1 MGARAVV
8 AGTVALAA
16 LLGGTYL
23 ADRWAHGQAEDRFAA
38 AVRTGVEGATGEP
51 AVEIAGFPFLTQL
64 ASGSLDDVMV
74 DVDSATF
81 AGVPLHDVDLR
92 ARGVS
97 TSAPYRADRAVVHGS
112 LTTADLERLV
122 AERTDADVDLA
133 VADDRLTA
141 TLQVLRADVTAEL
154 VPAAQGDAIAVDVVR
169 VTLGGAVI
177 DVEDLP
183 RAVAGRLQDLTV
195 PVEGLP
201 AGLALTD
208 VAVQGDG
215 LRVTA
220 TGTDVV
226 LPLDG

>member
-1 MGARAVV
+1 MGVRAVV
-8 AGTVALAA
+8 AGTVALVA
-16 LLGGTYL
+16 LLGGAYL
-23 ADRWAHGQAEDRFAA
+23 GDRWALGQAEDRFAD
-38 AVRTGVEGATGEP
+38 AVRTGVDGVTGEP
-51 AVEIAGFPFLTQL
+51 AVHITGFPFLTQL
-64 ASGSLDDVMV
+64 VSGSLDDVSV
-74 DVDSATF
+74 DLDSASL
-81 AGVPLHDVDLR
+81 AGVELQDVDLR

-97 TSAPYRADRAVVHGS
+97 TSEPYRAEHAVVHGS
-112 LTTADLERLV
+112 LSTAVLEALV

-133 VADDRLTA
+133 VDDGRLTA

-169 VTLGGAVI
+169 VTLAGAAL

-183 RAVAGRLQDLTV
+183 RAVATRLQDLTV

-201 AGLALTD
+201 EGLELTD
-208 VAVQGDG
+208 VTVQGDG

-226 LPLDG
+226 LPFAR